1 MCLEVHLSNV
11 LSNGAL
17 FEVHFAVFKRFEQ
30 TAKTQ
35 LASSQTETDICRS
48 RSAMAA
54 PTAATGCP
62 RRSFAATCRPG
73 FQSRPELRTPMPVKA
88 KTTSEIFMSGECR

>member
-11 LSNGAL
+11 LSYGAL
-17 FEVHFAVFKRFEQ
+17 FEVHFAVFKQFEQ
-30 TAKTQ
+30 TAQTQ

-48 RSAMAA
+48 RSAMVA

-62 RRSFAATCRPG
+62 RRNFAATCRPG
-73 FQSRPELRTPMPVKA
+73 FQSRPKLMTPMPVKA
-88 KTTSEIFMSGECR
+88 KTTSEIFMSGE